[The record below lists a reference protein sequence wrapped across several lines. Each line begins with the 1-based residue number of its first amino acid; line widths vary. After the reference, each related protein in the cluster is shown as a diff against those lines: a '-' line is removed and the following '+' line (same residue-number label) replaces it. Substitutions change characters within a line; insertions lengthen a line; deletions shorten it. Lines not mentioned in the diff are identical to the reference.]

1 MTKIGPSTNER
12 LLSIFFNA
20 SQGRQP
26 ELCFALCP
34 IAIAIAI
41 TIAITNHDREQ
52 AKHANEAKCT
62 WGIDGT
68 TGVMTDMKDLGI
80 WEPFTVKT
88 QTYKTAVEVRNERRF
103 KLRG

>member
-1 MTKIGPSTNER
+1 MSYRNR
-12 LLSIFFNA
+12 N
-20 SQGRQP
+20 R
-26 ELCFALCP
+26 
-34 IAIAIAI
+34 
-41 TIAITNHDREQ
+41 NRHHDREQ

-88 QTYKTAVEVRNERRF
+88 QTYKTAVEVRSERRLSF
-103 KLRG
+103 AVEAHVRQTGC

>member
-1 MTKIGPSTNER
+1 M
-12 LLSIFFNA
+12 LLSSFA
-20 SQGRQP
+20 RLTDQP
-26 ELCFALCP
+26 KLCGHARCVNLSLSNCAPHPNCFALY
-34 IAIAIAI
+34 
-41 TIAITNHDREQ
+41 TQ

-88 QTYKTAVEVRNERRF
+88 QTYKTAVEVMMHTTE
-103 KLRG
+103 KLTRK